1 MNEFI
6 TWEMLGDF
14 VKLTGIV
21 VAVTQFTKN
30 APIVKKIP
38 TRYWSWIIAF
48 ILIVITSINTNK
60 FAIMD
65 TVLYALS
72 AMFISTSANGIY
84 AAGEKRLKKDMPE
97 YEITTEQTENVED
110 NQ

>member
-6 TWEMLGDF
+6 TWNMLGDF

-30 APIVKKIP
+30 APVVGKIK
-38 TRYWSWIIAF
+38 TQYWSWFIAF
-48 ILIVITSINTNK
+48 ILITLFNVNIKT
-60 FAIMD
+60 FEWMD
-65 TVLYALS
+65 LVLYGLS

-84 AAGEKRLKKDMPE
+84 AVGEKKLNSTGAETK
-97 YEITTEQTENVED
+97 ENIILNEKIK
-110 NQ
+110 